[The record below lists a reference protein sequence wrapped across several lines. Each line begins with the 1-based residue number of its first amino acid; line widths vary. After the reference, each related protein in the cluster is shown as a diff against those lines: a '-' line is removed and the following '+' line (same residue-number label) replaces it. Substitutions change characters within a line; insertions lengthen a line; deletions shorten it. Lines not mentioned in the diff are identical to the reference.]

1 MLNLVLS
8 VCRMFV
14 SLNLS
19 LIVYEHW
26 NQMMQL
32 LSVRLYD
39 VTMVYF
45 LN

>member
-1 MLNLVLS
+1 
-8 VCRMFV
+8 MFV

-32 LSVRLYD
+32 LSVRTLYD